1 MPKKVFLVLLDGVA
15 EPAGESQ
22 TTLQRT
28 VKPTLDFITKFGSAG
43 LIDGKTVLTDCGRS
57 VFSLLGLEQN
67 DYAGRGYYEALG
79 AGLDVKD
86 FEVCV
91 PARFASVQEVVP
103 KGLVPTDP
111 KTREKEFEV
120 LDYEAGREKDGF
132 YEMTKDI
139 SEMLIDGVKLKFHKS
154 LAHRGVLS
162 VSNIDISP
170 EVSTSYNLET
180 NVVEKISATA
190 QIGGAEHLAASLNK
204 WQMETWKILREHPQN
219 KYRKIKANFIL
230 LGETGKFREIKSFS
244 EKNGLRGAVV
254 ASSPLVKG
262 IGRALGMYVPEFSG
276 GSADTN
282 TNLREKTIAALD
294 ALQKNDFVVLHI
306 LGADVA
312 SHDKKPVQKKTFIEK
327 MDIEVFRRAMEYIK
341 LKETVLVV
349 AGNHGCS
356 PYAGRHESCN
366 IPFVIFGKD
375 IPANGPEKFDEVT
388 CTSGPLV
395 EAGHFMEEIFKFL

>member
-1 MPKKVFLVLLDGVA
+1 MKKVLLILLDGVP
-15 EPAGESQ
+15 EPAENKQ
-22 TTLQRT
+22 TTLQQA

-57 VFSLLGLEQN
+57 IFSLLGLEQS

-79 AGLDVKD
+79 AGMNVKD
-86 FEVCV
+86 FEICL
-91 PARFASVQEVVP
+91 PARFASVREVAP

-111 KTREKEFEV
+111 KTREFAFEV
-120 LDYEAGREKDGF
+120 LDYEVGREKDGL
-132 YEMTKDI
+132 YEMSKDI
-139 SEMLIDGVKLKFHKS
+139 SEMLIDGVKLKFQKS
-154 LAHRGVLS
+154 IGHRGVLS

-180 NVVEKISATA
+180 NSVEKISAIA

-204 WQMETWKILREHPQN
+204 WQMEVWKVLREHPQN

-230 LGETGKFREIKSFS
+230 LGEAGKAKPVKSFS
-244 EKNGLRGAVV
+244 EKFGLRGAVV

-262 IGRALGMYVPEFSG
+262 IGRALGMFVPEFSG

-312 SHDKKPVQKKTFIEK
+312 SHDKKPVQKRTFIEK
-327 MDIEVFRRAMEYIK
+327 MDTEVFRRAMEYIK
-341 LKETVLVV
+341 LKETVIVV
-349 AGNHGCS
+349 AGNHGS
-356 PYAGRHESCN
+356 SAYTGKHESCN

-375 IPANGPEKFDEVT
+375 IPANGPEKFDEVS
-388 CTSGPLV
+388 CTQGPLV
-395 EAGHFMEEIFKFL
+395 ETQHFMEEVWKFL